1 LSPRNPL
8 KHWQERK
15 IDRRMD
21 AQIARVETFLEDLPS
36 QQKHKA
42 PVLFFNA
49 STRIHRVSLN
59 AAYSLLTSWALRARG
74 VPVRYLVCQQ
84 GMVQCILGTRSGKP
98 AVAPPCRR
106 CLQVSRRLFPDLL
119 IHPITLDNGLATT
132 FQVDLAGATLDDLLE
147 FEYLGSPLGQF
158 VLPGLRWALRT
169 HQLEDDE
176 NTRTLYRQYLCS
188 AVSLLHQFDQA
199 LMRIQPQAIVVF
211 NGIFYPEAVLRY
223 IASERGI
230 PVITHEV
237 GLQPFS
243 AFFSRKEAT
252 FREVEIDKL
261 EELSEAKQA
270 QLDAYLNQRFNG
282 QFSMAGIEFW
292 DGMDGL
298 PEALSAKLEAFEA
311 VIPVFTNVI
320 FDTSQI
326 HANTL
331 FSDMFLWLNQLVEVI
346 DRYPE
351 SLFIIRAHPDEDRPG
366 KASAQSVSAW
376 VNKTRVDERTN
387 VIFIGPDKPLSS
399 YELIER
405 SKLVLVYNSSI
416 GLEAS
421 ILGKPV
427 LCAGRARYT
436 QADTVFFPDD
446 QMTYWAELER
456 MLAEEH
462 IQIPGRLRRNA
473 RKFLYHELFHASLD
487 VSAFLALDPTL
498 PGMVTFKDFPPEELL
513 NSASLNAIAEGILEG
528 REFLLAGT

>member
-1 LSPRNPL
+1 
-8 KHWQERK
+8 
-15 IDRRMD
+15 MD

-84 GMVQCILGTRSGKP
+84 GMVQCILGTRPGRP
-98 AVAPPCRR
+98 AVSPPCRR
-106 CLQVSRRLFPDLL
+106 CLQVSRRLFPDPL
-119 IHPITLDNGLATT
+119 IHPLTLDDGLAMKY
-132 FQVDLAGATLDDLLE
+132 QVELAGASLDELME
-147 FEYLGSPLGQF
+147 FEYLGSPLGQL
-158 VLPGLRWALRT
+158 VLPGLRWVLRA
-169 HQLEDDE
+169 HLLEDE
-176 NTRTLYRQYLCS
+176 GNTRTFYRQFLCS
-188 AVSLLHQFDQA
+188 AVSLLHQFDQI
-199 LMRIQPQAIVVF
+199 LVQIQPQAIVLF

-243 AFFSRKEAT
+243 TFFSRKEAT
-252 FREVEIDKL
+252 FREVEIDL
-261 EELSEAKQA
+261 LDELSETQQT
-270 QLDAYLNQRFNG
+270 QLDAYLNQRFKG

-292 DGMDGL
+292 NGMDGL
-298 PEALSAKLEAFEA
+298 PVALSEKLEEFNA
-311 VIPVFTNVI
+311 VVPVFTNVI

-331 FSDMFLWLNQLVEVI
+331 FSDMFLWLDHLVEVI
-346 DRYPE
+346 DRCPE
-351 SLFIIRAHPDEDRPG
+351 TLFVIRAHPDEDRPG

-376 VNKTRVDERTN
+376 VTKTHIDERTN
-387 VIFIGPDKPLSS
+387 VVFIGPDKPLSS

-436 QADTVFFPDD
+436 QADTVFYPSDHE
-446 QMTYWAELER
+446 TYWVELER
-456 MLAEEH
+456 MLSKPH
-462 IQIPGRLRRNA
+462 IQVPERFRRNA

-487 VSAFLALDPTL
+487 LSAFLTLDPSL
-498 PGMVTFKDFPPEELL
+498 PGMTTFKDFPPEDLL
-513 NSASLNAIAEGILEG
+513 DSASLDVITEGILHG
-528 REFLLAGT
+528 REFLLSGA